1 VLDYYEVDSLKN
13 LLDAY
18 EELRNKRMPGSNKLR
33 KWLFR
38 GQKEASWRLEP
49 ALDRAMRRF
58 NIPQPQWKSFEERT
72 LREGQRNLHRYLT
85 DLPDRNDWAEW
96 LALLQHHGAPTRLL
110 DWSYSF
116 FVALFFAIDKADP
129 CTKADSCTKAD
140 PCPEESKPKPAKIF
154 AIDNEELVDLRKKEY
169 EVGLPWWIRDW
180 HNTNDKDPC
189 VLTYFL
195 KDTTDLDIVLP
206 LNPFRLNERLAI
218 QQGIF
223 LFCPHR
229 TKSFDE
235 VYKKMRENHPG
246 LTYEIVIHISPSLVA
261 EILTHLQDLNVISR
275 ALFPGID
282 GLCRGLEHKIGVDK
296 NWTFL

>member
-1 VLDYYEVDSLKN
+1 MLPDYEVDSLKN

-18 EELRNKRMPGSNKLR
+18 EDPRNQSVPGPNKPR

-38 GQKEASWRLEP
+38 GQKEICWRLEP
-49 ALDRAMRRF
+49 ALDRALRRF
-58 NIPQPQWKSFEERT
+58 DIHQQDCKSFEERI

-85 DLPDRNDWAEW
+85 DLPDCNDWAEW
-96 LALLQHHGAPTRLL
+96 FALLQHHGAPTRLL

-116 FVALFFAIDKADP
+116 FVTLFFAIDKADP
-129 CTKADSCTKAD
+129 C
-140 PCPEESKPKPAKIF
+140 PEGSEPKPAKIF
-154 AIDNEELVDLRKKEY
+154 AIDNEELVGLRKKKY
-169 EVGLPWWIRDW
+169 EVGLPWWIRYW
-180 HNTNDKDPC
+180 HDTNDKDPR

-195 KDTTDLDIVLP
+195 KETADLDIVFP

-223 LFCPHR
+223 LFCPNR
-229 TKSFDE
+229 AKSFDE

-261 EILTHLQDLNVISR
+261 EILTHLQDLNVTSR

-282 GLCRGLEHKIGVDK
+282 GFCRGLEHKIGVDK

>member
-1 VLDYYEVDSLKN
+1 
-13 LLDAY
+13 
-18 EELRNKRMPGSNKLR
+18 M
-33 KWLFR
+33 
-38 GQKEASWRLEP
+38 
-49 ALDRAMRRF
+49 
-58 NIPQPQWKSFEERT
+58 

-96 LALLQHHGAPTRLL
+96 FALLQHHGAPTRLL

-116 FVALFFAIDKADP
+116 FVALFFAIDRADP
-129 CTKADSCTKAD
+129 CLGGS
-140 PCPEESKPKPAKIF
+140 EPKPAKIF

-169 EVGLPWWIRDW
+169 EVGLPQKIRDL
-180 HNTNDKDPC
+180 HNTNEKDPC

-195 KDTTDLDIVLP
+195 KETADLDIVLP

-223 LFCPHR
+223 LFCPNR
-229 TKSFDE
+229 AKSFDE

-246 LTYEIVIHISPSLVA
+246 LAYEIVIHISPSLVA
-261 EILTHLQDLNVISR
+261 QILTYLQDLNVTSR

-282 GLCRGLEHKIGVDK
+282 GFCRGLEHKIAVDK
-296 NWTFL
+296 NWTFLP